1 MDIGKLKNNTEFY
14 EGFEDEPEIELYLS
28 ESPDFNIHIW
38 DGYFLDIFGSPA
50 MDGKGWN
57 GFTRDYNQMERTYE
71 NQGVKVDIEE
81 YLNDL
86 CIYKNKDF
94 EHDETI
100 GCYNLLYAFLEYA
113 KSNNK
118 TVIVNWW

>member
-1 MDIGKLKNNTEFY
+1 MDIGKLKNNTVFY

-38 DGYFLDIFGSPA
+38 DGYFFDIFGSPT

-57 GFTRDYNQMERTYE
+57 GFTRDFQQLERTYE
-71 NQGVKVDIEE
+71 EKDVVIDVNE

-86 CIYKNKDF
+86 HIYDKRTFDF
-94 EHDETI
+94 EETRE
-100 GCYNLLYAFLEYA
+100 CYELLCHFLEYA
-113 KSNNK
+113 KENGK
-118 TVIVNWW
+118 TVKVNWW

>member
-1 MDIGKLKNNTEFY
+1 
-14 EGFEDEPEIELYLS
+14 
-28 ESPDFNIHIW
+28 
-38 DGYFLDIFGSPA
+38 

-71 NQGVKVDIEE
+71 NQGIKVDIEE

-94 EHDETI
+94 EYDETVE
-100 GCYNLLYAFLEYA
+100 CYNLLYAFLEYA

-118 TVIVNWW
+118 TVIINWW